1 MKKYIKENKFY
12 LLTILIVI
20 LLFNIRLPYY
30 INTPGGTININ
41 DRIEYKNL
49 KKYDGSLNMLYV
61 TEYVATIP
69 TYLMSYIIKEWDVE
83 EISANQIS
91 DETPEEIDTRNK
103 IMLDNSIHNAI
114 YVAYNAA
121 NCKIEIKNKR
131 NLVIGTTTKN
141 GLEIGDELLELEG
154 EPIEN
159 VEMIKQTISQKEIGD
174 NLTFLLKRDG
184 KEQEVTVKI
193 QEIEETKGIGVVIIT
208 DYDYEIDPQ
217 IELKFKKSESGSSGG
232 LMMALSIYSAISEKD
247 ILKGRNIAGT
257 GTIDMNGNVGKIDG
271 IKYKIM
277 GAVKDNMDIVLVP
290 SDNYQEAKKI
300 VKEKNYDIEIVEVK
314 TFEDAINYLEK
325 YIFKRKRIFLRM

>member
-159 VEMIKQTISQKEIGD
+159 VEMIKQTISQKEIGG

-325 YIFKRKRIFLRM
+325 

>member
-154 EPIEN
+154 ESIEN

-174 NLTFLLKRDG
+174 NLTFSLKRDG

-193 QEIEETKGIGVVIIT
+193 KEIEETKGIGVVIIT

-232 LMMALSIYSAISEKD
+232 LMMALSIYSAISEED

-325 YIFKRKRIFLRM
+325 

>member
-325 YIFKRKRIFLRM
+325 